1 MNFLITGILSQP
13 WAIEQNFV
21 QSNISL
27 VASLLKGN
35 SVANTIKDIEFSSR
49 YVIEPGASAPSGNKT
64 PFDQAPNGS
73 IAVINLSG
81 PLMKN
86 DQFCGPVG
94 TATIAEWAK
103 AIDNNPNFIGAVV
116 KTDTPG
122 GQVFGTE
129 ELARVFA
136 STKKPFVAFID
147 GMTASAGY
155 WVISGCNEIIA
166 GGQTSVIGSIG
177 TMCTI
182 ADLSKALENE
192 GITLHEV
199 YATNSTAKNKAYRD
213 VMAGDY
219 SALTAELDAYNAVFE
234 SNVRAN
240 RANAKLKDAVFTGA
254 HYLSAEAKK
263 MGLIDRIGTM
273 DDAIASVKK
282 LSKKQN
288 TMNTNNAQA
297 VPAITALLGW
307 EDGFEAT
314 EDGVHFQMEDLNT
327 LNEALVKGNEAS
339 IELSATHLILA
350 EKANELTAAADELV
364 EANKVIHTLSIKIN
378 ELNGAPAHTGSA
390 TVALGTE
397 ETETKKTVSKYVA
410 DGSEK
415 LGEKYG
421 LDTEGWFSK

>member
-21 QSNISL
+21 QSNIGL
-27 VASLLKGN
+27 IASFLKGSAAA
-35 SVANTIKDIEFSSR
+35 SVKDIEFSTR
-49 YVIEPGASAPSGNKT
+49 YVIEPGASAPSGKKT
-64 PFDQAPNGS
+64 PFDQAPYGS

-103 AIDNNPNFIGAVV
+103 AIDNNPNFIGAIV
-116 KTDTPG
+116 KSDTPG
-122 GQVFGTE
+122 GSVAGTE

-136 STKKPFVAFID
+136 STKKPFVAFVD
-147 GMTASAGY
+147 GLTASAGY
-155 WVISGCNEIIA
+155 WAISGCNEIIA
-166 GGQTSVIGSIG
+166 GGQTSTIGSIG
-177 TMCTI
+177 VMCTI
-182 ADLSKALENE
+182 ADFSKALEME
-192 GITLHEV
+192 GITLHEL
-199 YATNSTAKNKAYRD
+199 YATNSSAKNKSYRD
-213 VMAGDY
+213 AIGGDY
-219 SALTAELDAYNAVFE
+219 AAITAELDALNVVFE
-234 SNVRAN
+234 NTIRTN
-240 RANAKLKDAVFTGA
+240 RSHVKIKDAVFNGA
-254 HYLSAEAKK
+254 TYLSTEAKK

-327 LNEALVKGNEAS
+327 LNEALVKGNEA
-339 IELSATHLILA
+339 IIQLGEAQGALA
-350 EKANELTAAADELV
+350 AKASEATAAIEKFNTATQTIE
-364 EANKVIHTLSIKIN
+364 TLNATIA
-378 ELNGAPAHTGSA
+378 ELNGKPVHTGSN
-390 TVALGTE
+390 TLALGEE
-397 ETETKKTVSKYVA
+397 ETESTKVVSKYVP

-415 LGEKYG
+415 IAERHG
-421 LDTEGWFSK
+421 LNTKGWFE